1 LRHTIEAGEKPLNDV
16 FCDKY
21 AFSIPAYQRPYAWT
35 TEQAGEL
42 ISDILDAVEAQ
53 PNVPVTEMDPY
64 FLGSIVLIKHPDHPD
79 AQVVDGQQ
87 RLTTLT
93 ILLAALRD
101 LSEGNLQV
109 QLDKRVREA
118 GDVLSNT
125 KDRYRLTT
133 RERDAEFFQARV
145 QSQGATLSISTVFSD
160 SDPRKR
166 IAENTILLRD
176 RLSEMTSDERQRF
189 AQYLMLRCYMVMVS
203 ASDEEAAYRIFS
215 VMNARGLDLSPTDI
229 LKAQVIGAIE
239 SADRDEYT
247 ETWEAIEEQLGRE
260 RFAELFGHIRTIHRP
275 QKMKESLVK
284 EFREYVKPLA
294 APKEFIDSTLS
305 PYAESFEVIINRRF
319 LAARRAEE
327 VNLWLLR
334 LQRLDNADWLPPAI
348 RFLSDYKD
356 RPDEVAE
363 FLRQLERLAYA
374 LFITR
379 ADVNVRNRRYALI
392 FEAMSSSAPAALMST
407 LALSEAEK
415 KSVLTELD
423 GPLYENPRTRLP
435 VLLRLDEM
443 LADSGA
449 IYDHKTVTV
458 EHVLPQSPARES
470 DWMVAFP
477 EKRLRD
483 DWVHRVAN
491 LVLLSRKK
499 NAQAQNYDFSK
510 KKEKY
515 FMVKGVSPFA
525 ITSQVLSE
533 SIWTPETLQRRQDM
547 LLAKFASEWDLVAA
561 N

>member
-1 LRHTIEAGEKPLNDV
+1 MRHTIEAGEKRLNDV
-16 FCDKY
+16 FCDSY

-42 ISDILDAVEAQ
+42 ISDILDAVSAQ
-53 PNVPVTEMDPY
+53 PNTPVTEMDPY

-93 ILLAALRD
+93 ILLATLRD

-133 RERDAEFFQARV
+133 RERDAEFFQMRV
-145 QSQGATLSISTVFSD
+145 QSQGATLNISPAYGD

-166 IAENTILLRD
+166 IAENTLLLRD
-176 RLSEMTSDERQRF
+176 RLSEMTSEERQRF

-239 SADRDEYT
+239 AADRDDYT

-260 RFAELFGHIRTIHRP
+260 RFTELFGHIRTIYRP

-294 APKEFIDSTLS
+294 APKDFIDSTLS
-305 PYAESFEVIINRRF
+305 PYAQSFEVIVNRRF
-319 LAARRAEE
+319 LAPKRAEE

-348 RFLSDYKD
+348 RFLSDHKD
-356 RPDEVAE
+356 QPDEVAE

-379 ADVNVRNRRYALI
+379 ADVNARNRRYAAV
-392 FEAMSSSAPAALMST
+392 FEAMGSSAPSALSSV
-407 LALSEAEK
+407 LALSDADR

-443 LADSGA
+443 VADSGA
-449 IYDHKTVTV
+449 VYDHKTVTV

-470 DWMVAFP
+470 DWCTAFP

-483 DWVHRVAN
+483 EWVHRVAN

-515 FMVKGVSPFA
+515 FMVKEVSPFA
-525 ITSQVLSE
+525 LTSQVLSE
-533 SIWTPETLQRRQDM
+533 MTWTPEVLQRRQEM
-547 LLAKFASEWDLVAA
+547 LLAKFASEWDLSPTS
-561 N
+561 